1 MRKNNIDWINGVITL
16 SPGSLQ
22 SPQDEWSCIV
32 CGDWAPLDK
41 QQIAIEKNPESFYG
55 DLLPILRSS
64 NLSIVNLEGVIAN
77 TPAKPIIKDGMGLC
91 FPTNI
96 ITGLSSVPFRLAC
109 LANNHIFDYGVD
121 GLDST
126 LSLLSEKGIQTVGAG
141 LDEITATTP
150 WVDKVGNT
158 RIGVLNIAE
167 GEEAR
172 SKNGGPGAASVDK
185 IASIKQLQRLK
196 EEADIRIVI
205 VHAGREHLPF
215 PAPYIREMYRSF
227 VENGASIVIG
237 HHPHVPQ
244 GIEIYKGTPIAYS
257 LGNFGLYVKTP
268 LKYHTLGYLLEI
280 CGQGETINQIKI
292 WPYKILA
299 ENIELLNNEAKI
311 QFLTELEAFSEL
323 ITSPGK
329 LEEIWGAYS
338 DRWWQS
344 VGASELSSCL
354 ADLGETKDLLR
365 ASLNAQLQ
373 KYDGAQFHKKIGRAL
388 LSRVS
393 KFLVKSKQTG
403 TSYTD
408 IQKHGAAVLRNRFET
423 PAHRELYLTA
433 LGRIITG
440 KSGTAAAW
448 AYEYLDHWFKI

>member
-1 MRKNNIDWINGVITL
+1 M
-16 SPGSLQ
+16 SPGSPQ
-22 SPQDEWSCIV
+22 SPQNDWSCIV
-32 CGDWAPLDK
+32 CGDWAPLGQ
-41 QQIAIEKNPESFYG
+41 QQITIEENPESFYG
-55 DLLPILRSS
+55 DLLPVLRSS

-77 TPAKPIIKDGMGLC
+77 TPAQPIIKDGMGLR

-96 ITGLSSVPFRLAC
+96 ITGLSSVPFHLAC
-109 LANNHIFDYGVD
+109 LANNHIFDYGVA
-121 GLDST
+121 GLNAT

-185 IASIKQLQRLK
+185 IAVTKQLQRLK

-215 PAPYIREMYRSF
+215 PAPYIRQMYRSF

-257 LGNFGLYVKTP
+257 LGNFGLYVNSP

-280 CGQGETINQIKI
+280 CGQGETINQMKI

-299 ENIELLNNEAKI
+299 DRIELLRNEDKTK
-311 QFLTELEAFSEL
+311 FLAELETFSEL

-329 LEEIWGAYS
+329 LDEIWGAYS

-344 VGASELSSCL
+344 VGASELSSSL
-354 ADLGETKDLLR
+354 AELGENKALLK
-365 ASLNAQLQ
+365 ASLSAQLQ
-373 KYDGAQFHKKIGRAL
+373 KFDGTQLHQKIGRNL
-388 LSRVS
+388 LSRLI
-393 KFLVKSKQTG
+393 KILVNSKQTD
-403 TSYTD
+403 TNHTD

-440 KSGTAAAW
+440 KSGTSAAW
-448 AYEYLDHWFKI
+448 TYEYLEQWFKK